1 MFPSRKAR
9 LTVMVIALI
18 VALTVL
24 AGCTGGGAKA
34 GGALEAIKGRG
45 VLRVGVKNDV
55 PGFGYLNPDTNE
67 FEGFE
72 IDLARLIAKE
82 LIGSENVEFT
92 AVTAKTRQALL
103 DNDELDMVIATFT
116 VTEERKKQMNFSPTY
131 YTDGIKLLVKK
142 SSGITGLADLDG
154 KTIGVAQGATT
165 PERLG
170 AKAEEI
176 GVNVSF
182 AEFPDYPS
190 IFAALQADRVQA
202 FSVDGAILRG
212 YEMQDPD
219 NMVILPDLYSEEPY
233 GIASKKENTDLADA
247 IAKIINDLQ
256 SSGELNQMLA
266 KWGLGGQ

>member
-1 MFPSRKAR
+1 MFRNRKAR
-9 LTVMVIALI
+9 LSVIAIALM
-18 VALTVL
+18 VALIVL
-24 AGCTGGGAKA
+24 AGCSSGGGS
-34 GGALEAIKGRG
+34 LEAIKKRG

-55 PGFGYLNPDTNE
+55 PGFGYLNPESNE

-82 LIGSENVEFT
+82 LVGSENVEFT
-92 AVTAKTRQALL
+92 PVTAKTRQALL
-103 DNDELDMVIATFT
+103 DNNELDMVIATFT
-116 VTEERKKQMNFSPTY
+116 VTEERKQQMNFSPTY

-165 PERLG
+165 PARLG

-176 GVNVSF
+176 GVDVSF
-182 AEFPDYPS
+182 AEYPDYPS
-190 IFAALQADRVQA
+190 IFAALQADRVHA

-219 NMVILPDLYSEEPY
+219 NMVILPDLYSQEPY
-233 GIASKKENTDLADA
+233 GIASKKENEDLAEA
-247 IAKIINDLQ
+247 IAKIITNLQ
-256 SSGELNQMLA
+256 SSGELNKMLE